1 MANAVFNSM
10 ESYFRKENFKND
22 NVPHSVFDLSHIRTF
37 DTQYGALIPF
47 YLEDCLPT
55 DKFTISNTIRVQSL
69 PMTTPLYNNIRVY
82 TYYFFVPYYMLWH
95 KFPLFME
102 GGRDG
107 NYTAELPYIVIST
120 GNSTY
125 TYSHIK
131 SEPNSIF
138 DYLGFPCSGHGE
150 IAGTNVGTTISA
162 FPFAAYERI
171 YRDYFMNQDDQTSTN
186 VNEWFPEDDFD
197 FQLSDGDNT
206 LYYLGSTNLNIN
218 EIPYGMSY
226 PTGWYIRFKN
236 FRQDYFTSAWFSPQ
250 RGKSVSILKVDYN
263 NVLAPGEEI
272 PWWHTLF
279 VTTGN
284 KFTFLPETH
293 VADEH
298 NNKIV
303 NAFSQ
308 LGTINDLRSEVMIQ
322 SWLENNMKA
331 KPQYTEFL
339 QVHFGDSY
347 VDERLIK
354 PAYIGGS
361 VQSINVSQVVQT
373 SQTTD
378 TSAQGTLTGNASSF
392 GDDFIG
398 KYTCQEYGL
407 IMGLM
412 CIMPEVYYTTGID
425 RRWKKESR
433 FDFYFPEFANLPPRG
448 IYNYELFVT
457 GNSSSDKAIFGYSG
471 YGDEYRHH
479 RSMAVG
485 SMRNPNT
492 QDFYSWTIKREFS
505 ATPTLNSN
513 NFISSCSDLGVETL
527 PTSKST
533 ISHDVWATGKTVNPF
548 IVQVGLNIKA
558 VRPLPYYPDPS
569 RVLGV

>member
-107 NYTAELPYIVIST
+107 TYTAELPYIRLGVISDSYEYRS
-120 GNSTY
+120 ST
-125 TYSHIK
+125 
-131 SEPNSIF
+131 PNTIY
-138 DYLGFPCSGHGE
+138 DYFGFPCSGHGE
-150 IAGTNVGTTISA
+150 LSDDTFVNVSA

-186 VNEWFPEDDFD
+186 VNSWFPEDDFD
-197 FQLSDGDNT
+197 FQLRDGDNT
-206 LYYLGSTNLNIN
+206 RYIIGSDTPVTNMT
-218 EIPYGMSY
+218 IPVTY
-226 PTGWYIRFKN
+226 PSGAYIRFKN

-250 RGKSVSILKVDYN
+250 RGKSVSILKPSFGTSVIE
-263 NVLAPGEEI
+263 PGSSFSGSVI
-272 PWWHTLF
+272 PLYMSS
-279 VTTGN
+279 G
-284 KFTFLPETH
+284 KFTFTPAGTGSSSAPET
-293 VADEH
+293 
-298 NNKIV
+298 NSQIV
-303 NAFSQ
+303 SAFSS

-347 VDERLIK
+347 VDERLVK

-448 IYNYELFVT
+448 IYNYEIFAT
-457 GNSSSDKAIFGYSG
+457 GDSSKDSAIFGYSG

-513 NFISSCSDLGVETL
+513 NFISSCSVLGVEKL
-527 PTSKST
+527 PTDKST

>member
-107 NYTAELPYIVIST
+107 TYSAELPYIRLGVTHGTFDRRAS
-120 GNSTY
+120 
-125 TYSHIK
+125 K
-131 SEPNSIF
+131 PNTIY
-138 DYLGFPCSGHGE
+138 DYFGFPCSGHNE
-150 IAGTNVGTTISA
+150 LSDSAIVKVSA

-197 FQLSDGDNT
+197 FQIRDGDNT
-206 LYYLGSTNLNIN
+206 KYIIGSDT
-218 EIPYGMSY
+218 
-226 PTGWYIRFKN
+226 PTQASIFPATSPSGSLIRFKN

-250 RGKSVSILKVDYN
+250 RGKSVSILKATLGS
-263 NVLAPGEEI
+263 NVLAPGAS
-272 PWWHTLF
+272 TN
-279 VTTGN
+279 TTFPLYLSGN
-284 KFTFLPETH
+284 RFTFDTSAGVAPEI
-293 VADEH
+293 
-298 NNKIV
+298 NRNIV
-303 NAFSQ
+303 SAFST

-407 IMGLM
+407 IMGIM

-448 IYNYELFVT
+448 IYNYEIFAT
-457 GNSSSDKAIFGYSG
+457 GDSSKDNAIFGYSG

-485 SMRNPNT
+485 SMRNPDT
-492 QDFYSWTIKREFS
+492 QDFYSWTIKREFGE
-505 ATPTLNSN
+505 TPTLNSN
-513 NFISSCSDLGVETL
+513 NFISSCSVLGVPSI
-527 PTSKST
+527 PTEYST